1 MAELLARSPKG
12 ILYKRDEFSGFV
24 GSLEKYGGKSGSN
37 SDRAFYLKAYDGGSY
52 TRDRIV
58 GGEIFVENLSISM
71 LGGIQPDKLAELKG
85 LTSDGLLQRF
95 IRVMMRAPGL
105 AQDVP
110 GTAQEYFDELIR
122 TLVKLQPMVLWFSD
136 QALAVVATLR
146 ARLHELEQ
154 ASEGMAVGFPAFVG
168 KLAGVA
174 GRLAVILHVVKH
186 VETDIPYRIDTDVAE
201 PVQRCW
207 DALVAVLKEDSR

>member
-105 AQDVP
+105 AQDP
-110 GTAQEYFDELIR
+110 RRSTSTSSSA
-122 TLVKLQPMVLWFSD
+122 LWLSCSRRFSGS
-136 QALAVVATLR
+136 ATR
-146 ARLHELEQ
+146 RW
-154 ASEGMAVGFPAFVG
+154 
-168 KLAGVA
+168 
-174 GRLAVILHVVKH
+174 R
-186 VETDIPYRIDTDVAE
+186 
-201 PVQRCW
+201 
-207 DALVAVLKEDSR
+207 